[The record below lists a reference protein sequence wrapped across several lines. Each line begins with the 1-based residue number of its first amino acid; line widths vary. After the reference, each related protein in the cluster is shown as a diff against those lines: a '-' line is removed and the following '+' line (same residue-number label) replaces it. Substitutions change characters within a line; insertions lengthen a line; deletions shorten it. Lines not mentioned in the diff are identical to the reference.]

1 MEAEG
6 IAETKLHRIQVQHSA
21 GPFYE
26 GKGAG
31 VEAGLMGRGSS
42 ANATTVAPESCRVL
56 MRLLLAFEQPA
67 RRAAMS
73 MSGNSRIICLS
84 LIILDRGQHCA
95 GPFLM
100 GERMRALSVPDV

>member
-1 MEAEG
+1 LPNYEG
-6 IAETKLHRIQVQHSA
+6 VSIALAS
-21 GPFYE
+21 FYE
-26 GKGAG
+26 GKDAG

-84 LIILDRGQHCA
+84 LLIVDGSQHCA
-95 GPFLM
+95 GLFSCY
-100 GERMRALSVPDV
+100 GSQSSKRVAVVVVPG